1 MQDFFFPWQYFYN
14 VILSVLM
21 KKSTLCTSTN
31 GSITTENPQ
40 KTKQSKMR
48 VCLDFPNYQFGP
60 CTLKFDFLI
69 DNSEN
74 TLTISGGTCHKWSPL
89 HAKTTP

>member
-1 MQDFFFPWQYFYN
+1 MQDFFPWQYFYN
-14 VILSVLM
+14 VIFSVLM
-21 KKSTLCTSTN
+21 KKSTLCASTN
-31 GSITTENPQ
+31 GSIATENPQ
-40 KTKQSKMR
+40 KTKQR

-74 TLTISGGTCHKWSPL
+74 TLTISGRTCDKWSPL
-89 HAKTTP
+89 HAKMTP

>member
-1 MQDFFFPWQYFYN
+1 
-14 VILSVLM
+14 M
-21 KKSTLCTSTN
+21 KKSTLCASTN
-31 GSITTENPQ
+31 GSIATENPQ
-40 KTKQSKMR
+40 KTKR

-74 TLTISGGTCHKWSPL
+74 TLTISGRTCDKWSPL
-89 HAKTTP
+89 HAKMTP